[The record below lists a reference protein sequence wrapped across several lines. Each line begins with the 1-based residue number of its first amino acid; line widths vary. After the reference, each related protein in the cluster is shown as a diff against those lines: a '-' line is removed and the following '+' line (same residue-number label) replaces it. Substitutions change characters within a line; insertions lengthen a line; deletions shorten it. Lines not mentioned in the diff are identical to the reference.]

1 MSALQGLRRFLS
13 VILFVGM
20 AGTLVELIL
29 LKHDEDPYQLIP
41 LALLGLS
48 LVTIG
53 WHAVRPGAASAR
65 TVQAIMV
72 LTIAAGLAGIYFHY
86 KANREFA
93 LETDPSLKGRALWTK
108 VLEAKAPPALAPGI
122 MVQFGLL
129 GLAYTYRHKEH

>member
-13 VILFVGM
+13 VILLAGM
-20 AGTLVELIL
+20 AGTLVELVL
-29 LKHDEDPYQLIP
+29 LKHDEDAYQLIP
-41 LALLGLS
+41 LVALGFA
-48 LVTIG
+48 LVTIT
-53 WHAVRPGAASAR
+53 WHSVRPGAASAR
-65 TVQAIMV
+65 AVQTIMV
-72 LTIAAGLAGIYFHY
+72 LMIAAGLAGIFFHY

-129 GLAYTYRHKEH
+129 GLAYTYRHKER